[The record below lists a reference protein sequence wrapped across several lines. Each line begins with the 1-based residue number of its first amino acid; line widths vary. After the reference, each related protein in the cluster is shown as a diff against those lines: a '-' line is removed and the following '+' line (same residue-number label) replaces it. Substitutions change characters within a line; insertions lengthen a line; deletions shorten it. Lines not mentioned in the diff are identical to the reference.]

1 MSEENLDSQMIRV
14 DRIRVVN
21 PRLRNKIKFK
31 EIQENIKAIGL
42 KRPITVRVGEVRDG
56 VQYYDLT
63 CGQGRL
69 EAFILHE
76 QKMIPA
82 IVTQDGKNRS
92 LAKGIIENMTRKR
105 YTAREQFGEIQ
116 ALKERGYSYSEI
128 AKKVDIDPEFT
139 RGICLLLENG
149 EDKLLNA
156 VVADKIPMFVAIDIA
171 QLKDGEIQNAISD
184 LYTQGKLN
192 GKKVEYVV
200 KFIQN
205 RKIAGKGFAKIP
217 GGKRG
222 KITAASIEA
231 EFNRE
236 MERQHVE
243 YQQLQLHEHNLRV
256 IERLTQDL
264 LKDEHFITL
273 LRAEKL
279 NQLPQNLAKAAG
291 QHG

>member
-1 MSEENLDSQMIRV
+1 MIRI
-14 DRIRVVN
+14 DHIRVVN
-21 PRLRNKIKFK
+21 PRLRNKVKFK
-31 EIQENIKAIGL
+31 EILENIKAIGL

-69 EAFILHE
+69 ESYIHYE

-82 IVTQDGKNRS
+82 VITQDSKHKS
-92 LAKGIIENMTRKR
+92 LAKGVIENMARTR
-105 YTAREQFGEIQ
+105 YTAREQFGEIRT
-116 ALKERGYSYSEI
+116 LKGRGYSYAEI
-128 AKKVDIDPEFT
+128 AKKVDIDPEIA
-139 RGICLLLENG
+139 RGVCLLLENG

-156 VVADKIPMFVAIDIA
+156 VVAEKIPMYVAIHIA
-171 QLKDGEIQNAISD
+171 QLKDGEIQSAISD
-184 LYTQGKLN
+184 LYTQGKLT
-192 GKKVEYVV
+192 GKKVEYVI

-205 RKIAGKGFAKIP
+205 RKIAGKGFAKLP

-222 KITAASIEA
+222 KVTAASIEA

-264 LKDEHFITL
+264 LKDEHFVTL

-279 NQLPQNLAKAAG
+279 NHLPETLAKAAG